1 MFIRQFH
8 RHYCFLTCKKDFE
21 DTTTTHND
29 EQTIRIHALI
39 LQATFGDYERA
50 GYLRHVSRLNWSLEF
65 SHAVAVHYSRL
76 AGMKAPTAEYNCL
89 KEFFSLEDI
98 GYEYHNVKTDDNTV
112 HSVAVGREGLRF
124 YDETCSVIRRYKKV
138 ANVSVL
144 SFAMQ

>member
-1 MFIRQFH
+1 M
-8 RHYCFLTCKKDFE
+8 
-21 DTTTTHND
+21 
-29 EQTIRIHALI
+29 
-39 LQATFGDYERA
+39 
-50 GYLRHVSRLNWSLEF
+50 
-65 SHAVAVHYSRL
+65 AVHYSRL

-144 SFAMQ
+144 SFAIASEKSTWVLKLIRHVIFRLTSDRLIEKMQSKRNTMLKIKIAFDIFDKHFRFLHIT

>member
-1 MFIRQFH
+1 
-8 RHYCFLTCKKDFE
+8 
-21 DTTTTHND
+21 
-29 EQTIRIHALI
+29 
-39 LQATFGDYERA
+39 
-50 GYLRHVSRLNWSLEF
+50 
-65 SHAVAVHYSRL
+65 
-76 AGMKAPTAEYNCL
+76 MKAPTAEYNCL

-144 SFAMQ
+144 SFAIASEESTWVLKLIRHVIFRLTSDRLIEKMQSERIPRRIPC

>member
-1 MFIRQFH
+1 
-8 RHYCFLTCKKDFE
+8 
-21 DTTTTHND
+21 
-29 EQTIRIHALI
+29 
-39 LQATFGDYERA
+39 
-50 GYLRHVSRLNWSLEF
+50 
-65 SHAVAVHYSRL
+65 VAVHYSRL

-124 YDETCSVIRRYKKV
+124 YDETCSVIRRYKKF

-144 SFAMQ
+144 SFAIASEKSTWVLKLIRHVIFRLTSDRLIEKMQSKRNTMLKIKIAFDIFDKHFRFLHIT

>member
-1 MFIRQFH
+1 M
-8 RHYCFLTCKKDFE
+8 
-21 DTTTTHND
+21 
-29 EQTIRIHALI
+29 
-39 LQATFGDYERA
+39 
-50 GYLRHVSRLNWSLEF
+50 
-65 SHAVAVHYSRL
+65 AVHYSRL

-124 YDETCSVIRRYKKV
+124 YDETCSVIRRYKKF

-144 SFAMQ
+144 SFAIASEKSTWVLKLIRHVIFRLTSDRLIEKMQSKRNTMLKIKIAFDIFDKHFRFLHIT